1 MTYFVTGGTSSIGKV
16 LVKELSARGE
26 EVRLL
31 ARKTSNLSGI
41 LLPGVRVVYGDV
53 TDKESIELGI
63 KGCNRVCHLA
73 AVVGANVPEEQ
84 WWNINR
90 NGAQNVLEAAVKTD
104 AESVVMVSSLSV
116 LLPTKAGETADE
128 SRDVD
133 TSKYLN
139 LYQKTKR
146 AADDLARQ
154 FFHEKDLSVKIV
166 YPGYGYGCSFAA
178 SHPGMTDQILLRLA
192 SGQPAAIMGSGKNK
206 ITVAYYKD
214 TANGI
219 LLAHENGIAGDDYIL
234 GNGNFTLP
242 QIWKTAAKIL
252 GKEPPKRHLPIPML
266 KAINMS
272 QKILKGQTPFPQ
284 EFFDMIGR
292 EWCFSNEKA
301 KRILHFEPRS
311 FEETMEET
319 WKEYLQQ
326 KNQAGEQK

>member
-26 EVRLL
+26 QVRLL

-41 LLPGVRVVYGDV
+41 LLPGVQVVYGDV
-53 TDKESIELGI
+53 ADKESIECGM
-63 KGCNRVCHLA
+63 KGCDRVCHLA

-84 WWNINR
+84 WWKVNR
-90 NGAQNVLEAAVKTD
+90 DGAKNVLETAVKMNV
-104 AESVVMVSSLSV
+104 ESVVMVSSLSV
-116 LLPTKAGETADE
+116 LLPTQAGETADE
-128 SRDVD
+128 SRVVD
-133 TSKYLN
+133 PSKYFN

-154 FFHEKDLSVKIV
+154 FYKDKGLSVKIV

-192 SGQPAAIMGSGKNK
+192 SGQPTAIMGSGKNK
-206 ITVAYYKD
+206 IMIAYYKD

-219 LLAHENGIAGDDYIL
+219 LLAHEHGIAGDDYIL

-242 QIWKTAAKIL
+242 EIWQTTAKIL
-252 GKEPPKRHLPIPML
+252 GKEPPKRRMPIPLL
-266 KAINMS
+266 KAINFS
-272 QKILKGQTPFPQ
+272 QKILKGQAPFPQ
-284 EFFDMIGR
+284 DFFDMIGR
-292 EWCFSNEKA
+292 DWCFSNEKA

-311 FEETMEET
+311 FEQTMAET
-319 WKEYLQQ
+319 WEEYLQQ
-326 KNQAGEQK
+326 KEETGAQT